1 MKTEI
6 ILASKS
12 AIRKQML
19 DDIGI
24 PYEVI
29 VSNADET
36 PDLSKSFED
45 QLADISM
52 RKAKVIFVITIDR
65 GNRIIVA
72 ADQNIV
78 FNGKMYGKPK
88 TLEEARKLIK
98 SMSGRDD
105 IFAYTGNAIICTDGD
120 RIIKTINKT
129 DIARMS
135 MDDISDEELEDYL
148 EKSKPLTKCGG
159 ISISDASFIHLK
171 DGKMSTAWGMTI
183 EYLQEMI

>member
-52 RKAKVIFVITIDR
+52 RKAKVIFDKTIDR

-72 ADQNIV
+72 AEQNIV
-78 FNGKMYGKPK
+78 FNGKMYVP
-88 TLEEARKLIK
+88 LII
-98 SMSGRDD
+98 
-105 IFAYTGNAIICTDGD
+105 IFLINPFCLQLCTF
-120 RIIKTINKT
+120 
-129 DIARMS
+129 
-135 MDDISDEELEDYL
+135 ED
-148 EKSKPLTKCGG
+148 
-159 ISISDASFIHLK
+159 
-171 DGKMSTAWGMTI
+171 
-183 EYLQEMI
+183 

>member
-52 RKAKVIFVITIDR
+52 RKAKVIFD
-65 GNRIIVA
+65 
-72 ADQNIV
+72 
-78 FNGKMYGKPK
+78 
-88 TLEEARKLIK
+88 
-98 SMSGRDD
+98 
-105 IFAYTGNAIICTDGD
+105 
-120 RIIKTINKT
+120 KTIE
-129 DIARMS
+129 MQS
-135 MDDISDEELEDYL
+135 YV
-148 EKSKPLTKCGG
+148 LTE
-159 ISISDASFIHLK
+159 
-171 DGKMSTAWGMTI
+171 I
-183 EYLQEMI
+183 ES